1 MMSTTTDSAIDKAL
15 SILEAN
21 LSQLISEHP
30 EPAEESLRRRLEAI
44 FRAQLD
50 ARIERL
56 RARYADEERLAEYN
70 EAHLSKS
77 EREAARR
84 TRPWEL
90 SERIAALERFLV
102 ETSPD

>member
-1 MMSTTTDSAIDKAL
+1 M
-15 SILEAN
+15 EAN
-21 LSQLISEHP
+21 LSRLISEHP

-84 TRPWEL
+84 TRRWEL
-90 SERIAALERFLV
+90 SERIAALLISEAGRLA
-102 ETSPD
+102 SPAFPKGECMFT